1 MKTLALG
8 LLLVLGLAA
17 CEQTT
22 STDEKRWSHLNNDQV
37 FLVKGYEKMVH
48 ANPDC
53 PALANAKGQIIK
65 CKVKHGRLMDES
77 GIYQN
82 GPEEQLPLC
91 SSCVR

>member
-1 MKTLALG
+1 MRTLAFG
-8 LLLVLGLAA
+8 ILLVLGLAA
-17 CEQTT
+17 CETAT
-22 STDEKRWSHLNNDQV
+22 STDEKRWSHLNNDV
-37 FLVKGYEKMVH
+37 VYLAKGHEKIVH

-53 PALANAKGQIIK
+53 PKLAASKGDIIK

-77 GIYQN
+77 GIYMN

>member
-1 MKTLALG
+1 MKSIAIG

-17 CEQTT
+17 CEHNT
-22 STDEKRWSHLNNDQV
+22 STDEKRWAHLNNDV
-37 FLVKGYEKMVH
+37 VYLSKGHEKIVH
-48 ANPDC
+48 SNPEC
-53 PALANAKGQIIK
+53 PALATAKGQVIK

-77 GIYQN
+77 GIYMN